1 MKVIKTNAIS
11 SITASSAD
19 AGHPVTNLLNDSPK
33 KKWTAA
39 NATVSLATV
48 NVEVSGQTDAIGIV
62 GVAAESINI
71 LISDPNGIVWV
82 NVTFQNVTWSD
93 SPDAVDVTYII
104 TDEEQGTFNAW
115 VDFTQFTA
123 AVTIAIQFRKTAGT
137 PLILA
142 AGVVVVGDAEE
153 FNSPKFGLTEGLED
167 YSLSRMLSNGATY
180 YKARDRVRKFA
191 GSIGLSRDNDFYR
204 FMHDVAR
211 TYGSIPLMW
220 ILADAL
226 GNKWVIYGRLTMMPS
241 GSHNELTYSEI
252 GFDITEVL

>member
-39 NATVSLATV
+39 DATVSLATV
-48 NVEVSGQTDAIGIV
+48 NIDVSGQTDAIGIV
-62 GVAAESINI
+62 GVAAESISI
-71 LISDPNGIVWV
+71 LISDPNGIVWD
-82 NVTFQNVTWSD
+82 NVVFINVTWND

-104 TDEEQGTFNAW
+104 TDEEQGTYNAW
-115 VDFTQFTA
+115 VDFTEFTA

-153 FNSPKFGLTEGLED
+153 FNSPRFGLNEGLED
-167 YSLSRMLSNGATY
+167 YSLFRILSNGATY
-180 YKARDRVRKFA
+180 YKARDRVRKF
-191 GSIGLSRDNDFYR
+191 IGTIDLDRDQDFYR
-204 FMHDVAR
+204 FMHNVAR
-211 TYGSIPLMW
+211 TYGSLPLMW
-220 ILADAL
+220 LLTNNL
-226 GNKWVIYGRLTMMPS
+226 GNKWVVYGRFTTMPN
-241 GSHNELTYSEI
+241 GAHNQLTYSEI
-252 GFDITEVL
+252 SFDITEVL